1 MEEAVRVMQLKPLMR
16 TAIRLVKGLEINQ
29 TADRFDLAVFSIISW
44 FKANTPPPPSPL
56 CTQWLLLVSSQ
67 SGSGDVGC
75 VCGRGGGGPL
85 AKLMAICGVL
95 FRVNGGVD

>member
-44 FKANTPPPPSPL
+44 FKANTPPPPPL
-56 CTQWLLLVSSQ
+56 FVL
-67 SGSGDVGC
+67 SGSSLSAPNPA
-75 VCGRGGGGPL
+75 RG
-85 AKLMAICGVL
+85 M
-95 FRVNGGVD
+95 